1 MNELVISQILGFF
14 YGIASGLWTDTI
26 LTSQKQKLAAQLRQ
40 QEQSQAAFDAV
51 RPLSDDVRRACLE
64 LAAKYERIGSSPAE
78 AGLRSLLGEAAFQ
91 ADFGEWLQAGG
102 IPEGDA
108 VKARLLQ
115 KIETAMQATG
125 VSASQLAFL
134 RDEFFEALEKAVFAD
149 PLLANWRH
157 KLSLQYLSQ
166 QVFELRRLNEEA
178 AGIYSLERQTEALDF
193 YCQKALAAWDII
205 DLNNLPEG
213 DSHLATQTLLLRS
226 LYMPLRLAFEPS
238 QRQPSEDALVSKLEE
253 LRSVS
258 RRIDAGHSTP
268 MAPGQMGALGT
279 PMAIGERLA
288 TSQRLVVLGD
298 PGGGKTTMLRW
309 LATVYLLR
317 HKNDPA
323 VDQIPDALTLPQRP
337 WIPVL
342 IRCRDLG
349 PADLS
354 RAFTDVLW
362 MHLAKTELQPEEAKI
377 MNTVILDRIA
387 KGEILLL
394 VDGLDEITDRQV
406 RTLFCQQLER
416 TAARYPEAPIL
427 VTSRIVGYREM
438 PDRLRA
444 GFEHGMISDLRPE
457 DKDAFAKRW
466 VEVTES
472 RQSTVDKAKSAQE
485 LINALRSNDRIE
497 RMTGNPMLLT
507 TLALVKRK
515 VGKLPTRRNEL
526 YAEAVALLLNWNP
539 SNYPPIDKKE
549 ALPQLGY
556 LAYEMCRR
564 GVQSLTGEELL
575 DLLEQFRSDYPNIR
589 AANNHNPQAFM
600 ELLEARSSLLMR
612 AGDVWQAKQLQE
624 ESVWEFRHL
633 TFQEYLAARALL
645 EGRYKE
651 RDKKTSLAE
660 QVALVAAPQP
670 ALLNFVLG
678 HPDQEGII
686 DLSRESTVPDSLREA
701 LRLLVSDCSDD
712 EVDAVSLSI
721 LQPGP
726 AEDAAKTARP
736 RAVLAAQC
744 LAEEPNVSE
753 DTAREVLQRLVAF
766 IDNNAGQGDIQSNLE
781 TAALEVW
788 HSSWQETLRTC
799 LLEAFCDCSETTAST
814 TASNVGGLLAQ
825 LLGDRLSGSAPDSA
839 DDSGAWIA
847 NLQSPNPDE
856 AICAALQ
863 VVEAGYQGALTK
875 PDDLAD
881 NLLLLL
887 GRGGGQAHAAAWAL
901 AWLGVDQNTAT
912 QGPRRQ
918 GRNRLAPPLDS
929 NYASR
934 ESATGWQPTAQ
945 HLETLLDA
953 LSAAGESA
961 SDLKRHLLSLLARTA
976 DQGAD
981 QQPPLLSPA
990 LLAALDHHLAA
1001 GLVRNDKQPEELRS
1015 DGLVVLALFGRETQV
1030 EEIYQDA
1037 GLPVALRRLATE
1049 CLGLVA
1055 SRSPAGQQRQR
1066 IEAFLETQLRGDRLD
1081 LLITGEAGWAE
1092 HDRRLPLP
1100 QGAARALQLA
1110 AAADLP
1116 LLGNGTGRL
1125 VPMLTLTALQKGEGL
1140 HLRSEVLERE
1150 VCKLPLPAGEQLE
1163 LVGVPGG
1170 AYPIGSPQTEDDR
1183 DFYIAFYPNCEG
1195 VNFEAQRQLQL
1206 EEFAMA
1212 RQAIT
1217 QSQWRAVASL
1227 PRLERDLDPNP
1238 GGFAAKNL
1246 WEAHGQPGG
1255 LPVDSV
1261 SWHDCQEWLRRLN
1274 RWLQEQWPQ
1283 LGGQG
1288 VPPLLA
1294 LPGEGQ
1300 WEVACRA
1307 GASTP
1312 FHFGDTLDTSWANF
1326 RGDFTYGAG
1335 RNGPNRQRPLPVGSF
1350 GLVNHWG
1357 LAELHGQ
1364 LWEWC
1369 GDQWQP
1375 DPIGE
1380 GWPSDG
1386 RPWQGLVPI
1395 QEGSGRS
1402 PFKSARLLRGGSWGG
1417 ISRNS
1422 RSAYRNGTHPD
1433 NRSSIIG
1440 FRVCCLPQHPSTS
1453 EPLEVIPTGAQEG
1466 SRPAPVISQRLGN
1479 N

>member
-1 MNELVISQILGFF
+1 MNELVISQILSFF

-26 LTSQKQKLAAQLRQ
+26 VTSQKQKLAAQLRQ
-40 QEQSQAAFDAV
+40 QEQSQEAFDAV

-64 LAAKYERIGSSPAE
+64 LAAKYERIGGSPAE
-78 AGLRSLLGEAAFQ
+78 VGLRFLLGDAEFQ
-91 ADFGEWLQAGG
+91 GGFVEWLQAGG
-102 IPEGDA
+102 IPEGEA

-115 KIETAMQATG
+115 KIEASMQPAG
-125 VSASQLAFL
+125 VSASRLAFL
-134 RDEFFEALEKAVFAD
+134 RDDFFETLEKAVFAD

-166 QVFELRRLNEEA
+166 QVSVLRRLNEEA
-178 AGIYSLERQTEALDF
+178 AGIYSADRQAEALDL

-238 QRQPSEDALVSKLEE
+238 QRQPSEDVLVSKLEE
-253 LRSVS
+253 LRSAS
-258 RRIDAGHSTP
+258 RRIDAGHSTAK
-268 MAPGQMGALGT
+268 APGQMGAMGT

-323 VDQIPDALTLPQRP
+323 VDQIPDAPTLPARP

-362 MHLAKTELQPEEAKI
+362 IHLAKTELQPEEAKI

-472 RQSTVDKAKSAQE
+472 KQASADRAKSTQE

-564 GVQSLTGEELL
+564 GVQSLTGDELL
-575 DLLEQFRSDYPNIR
+575 DLLDQFRSDYPNIR
-589 AANNHNPQAFM
+589 AVSNHNPQVFM
-600 ELLEARSSLLMR
+600 ELVEARSSLLMR
-612 AGDVWQAKQLQE
+612 SGDVWQAQQMQE

-645 EGRYKE
+645 EGCYKD
-651 RDKKTSLAE
+651 RAKNTPLAQ
-660 QVALVAAPQP
+660 QVGHLAVPLLKDRNLSPNQP
-670 ALLNFVLG
+670 GQKDNLKASEEEATVS
-678 HPDQEGII
+678 D
-686 DLSRESTVPDSLREA
+686 SWRET
-701 LRLLVSDCSDD
+701 LRLMVSDCNYD
-712 EVDAVSLSI
+712 EVDAVLLAI

-726 AEDAAKTARP
+726 SEDGAETERP

-753 DTAREVLQRLVAF
+753 DTARQVLRRFVAL
-766 IDNNAGQGDIQSNLE
+766 IDNNEGQGEIQSNLE

-788 HSSWQETLRTC
+788 QSSWKETLRTC
-799 LLEAFCDCSETTAST
+799 LLEAFCDSSESTAT
-814 TASNVGGLLAQ
+814 NVGGLLAQ
-825 LLGDRLSGSAPDSA
+825 LLGDRLPGSAPDS
-839 DDSGAWIA
+839 DEDSGAWIA
-847 NLQSPNPDE
+847 NLQSPHPDE

-863 VVEAGYQGALTK
+863 VVEAAYQGALDK
-875 PDDLAD
+875 PDDLAES
-881 NLLLLL
+881 LLLLL

-901 AWLGVDQNTAT
+901 AWLGVDQNTAM
-912 QGPRRQ
+912 QGPRRR
-918 GRNRLAPPLDS
+918 GRNRLAPPLGTQHTTD
-929 NYASR
+929 A
-934 ESATGWQPTAQ
+934 SATVWQPTAQ
-945 HLETLLDA
+945 HLETLLNA
-953 LSAAGESA
+953 LTAAGESA
-961 SDLKRHLLSLLARTA
+961 TDLKRHLLSLLARAA
-976 DQGAD
+976 DQGAVL
-981 QQPPLLSPA
+981 QPSLLSPA
-990 LLAALDHHLAA
+990 LLAALDQQLAA
-1001 GLVRNDKQPEELRS
+1001 GLVRNEKQPEELRS
-1015 DGLVVLALFGRETQV
+1015 DGLVVLALYGRETQLLAMA
-1030 EEIYQDA
+1030 QDA
-1037 GLPVALRRLATE
+1037 DVPVALRRLAIE

-1066 IEAFLETQLRGDRLD
+1066 IEEFLVAQLHGDCLD

-1092 HDRRLPLP
+1092 HDRRLPLL

-1116 LLGNGTGRL
+1116 LLGNGPRRL
-1125 VPMLTLTALQKGEGL
+1125 VPMLSLTALQKEEGL
-1140 HLRSEVLERE
+1140 RLRTEVLERE
-1150 VCKLPLPAGEQLE
+1150 VWKLPLPAGEQLE
-1163 LVGVPGG
+1163 LAVVKGG
-1170 AYPIGSPQTEDDR
+1170 TYLIGSPQTEDGR
-1183 DFYIAFYPNCEG
+1183 DLYNAFYPNSEG
-1195 VNFEAQRQLQL
+1195 VNFEAQRKLHL
-1206 EEFAMA
+1206 EEFVMA

-1217 QSQWRAVASL
+1217 QAQWRAVASL

-1238 GGFAAKNL
+1238 GSYAAKNL

-1261 SWHDCQEWLRRLN
+1261 SWNDCQEWLLRLN
-1274 RWLQEQWPQ
+1274 RWLQEQWSE

-1288 VPPLLA
+1288 VCPQLA

-1300 WEVACRA
+1300 WEAACRA

-1312 FHFGDTLDTSWANF
+1312 FHFGDTLDASWANF
-1326 RGDFTYGAG
+1326 DGNYTYGAG
-1335 RNGPNRQRPLPVGSF
+1335 RKGPYRQRPLPVGAF

-1357 LAELHGQ
+1357 LAEMHGQ
-1364 LWEWC
+1364 MWEWC

-1375 DPIGE
+1375 DPTGE

-1386 RPWQGLVPI
+1386 RPWQGLVPT
-1395 QEGSGRS
+1395 QDGPGRS
-1402 PFKSARLLRGGSWGG
+1402 PFKSAKLLRGGSWGG
-1417 ISRNS
+1417 DPWDC
-1422 RSAYRNGTHPD
+1422 RSAYRNDVRPD
-1433 NRSSIIG
+1433 YRGNGIG
-1440 FRVCCLPQHPSTS
+1440 FRVCCLPQD
-1453 EPLEVIPTGAQEG
+1453 
-1466 SRPAPVISQRLGN
+1466 
-1479 N
+1479 

>member
-1 MNELVISQILGFF
+1 MNELIISQILAYFV
-14 YGIASGLWTDTI
+14 GIASGLRTDAI

-51 RPLSDDVRRACLE
+51 RPLADDVRRACLE
-64 LAAKYERIGSSPAE
+64 LAAKYERIGGSPAE
-78 AGLRSLLGEAAFQ
+78 AGLRSLLGDAAFQ
-91 ADFGEWLQAGG
+91 TDFGEWLQAGG

-115 KIETAMQATG
+115 KIEAAMQAAG
-125 VSASQLAFL
+125 VSASHLAFL
-134 RDEFFEALEKAVFAD
+134 RDEFFEALEKTVFAD

-166 QVFELRRLNEEA
+166 QVSELRRLNEEA
-178 AGIYSLERQTEALDF
+178 AGIYSLERQTEALDL

-238 QRQPSEDALVSKLEE
+238 QQQPSEDALVSKLEE

-258 RRIDAGHSTP
+258 RRIDAGHSV
-268 MAPGQMGALGT
+268 AKVPGQMGAAGT
-279 PMAIGERLA
+279 PMAIGEKLA
-288 TSQRLVVLGD
+288 SSQRLVVLGD

-323 VDQIPDALTLPQRP
+323 VDQIPDSLTLPARP

-354 RAFTDVLW
+354 RAFSDVLW

-438 PDRLRA
+438 PDRLRG

-466 VEVTES
+466 VDVTES
-472 RQSTVDKAKSAQE
+472 KQASADRAKSAQE

-564 GVQSLTGEELL
+564 GVQSLTGDELL
-575 DLLEQFRSDYPNIR
+575 DLLDQFRSDYPNIR
-589 AANNHNPQAFM
+589 AVSNHNPQAFM
-600 ELLEARSSLLMR
+600 ELVEARSSLLMR
-612 AGDVWQAKQLQE
+612 SGDVWQAQQMQE

-645 EGRYKE
+645 EGRYKD
-651 RDKKTSLAE
+651 RAKNTPLAQ
-660 QVALVAAPQP
+660 QVAPLAAPSRKDRNLFLDEP
-670 ALLNFVLG
+670 AQKGNLEASEEEVTVS
-678 HPDQEGII
+678 D
-686 DLSRESTVPDSLREA
+686 SWRET
-701 LRLLVSDCSDD
+701 LRLMVSDCSDD
-712 EVDAVSLSI
+712 EVDAVLLAI

-726 AEDAAKTARP
+726 AEDGAETERP

-753 DTAREVLQRLVAF
+753 DTARQVLQRFVAL

-788 HSSWQETLRTC
+788 QSSWKETLRTC
-799 LLEAFCDCSETTAST
+799 LLEAFCDGSETAET
-814 TASNVGGLLAQ
+814 NVGGLLAQ

-847 NLQSPNPDE
+847 SLQSPHPDE

-863 VVEAGYQGALTK
+863 VVEAGYQGSLAK

-881 NLLLLL
+881 SLLLLL

-901 AWLGVDQNTAT
+901 VWLGVDQLAAA
-912 QGPRRQ
+912 QGRNRQ
-918 GRNRLAPPLDS
+918 GLNRLAPPLGTQHSTD
-929 NYASR
+929 A
-934 ESATGWQPTAQ
+934 SATGWQPTPQ
-945 HLETLLDA
+945 HLGTLLDA
-953 LSAAGESA
+953 LTAAGESA
-961 SDLKRHLLSLLARTA
+961 TDLKRHLLSLLARAA
-976 DQGAD
+976 DQGAVP
-981 QQPPLLSPA
+981 QPPLLSPA
-990 LLAALDHHLAA
+990 LLAALDQQLAA

-1015 DGLVVLALFGRETQV
+1015 DGLVVLALFGRETLLQ
-1030 EEIYQDA
+1030 EISQDA

-1055 SRSPAGQQRQR
+1055 SRSPDRQQRQR
-1066 IEAFLETQLRGDRLD
+1066 IEEFLEAQLRGDRLD
-1081 LLITGEAGWAE
+1081 LLIIGEAGWAE
-1092 HDRRLPLP
+1092 HDRRLPLL
-1100 QGAARALQLA
+1100 QGAAKALQLA

-1116 LLGNGTGRL
+1116 LLGHGPRRL
-1125 VPMLTLTALQKGEGL
+1125 VPMLTLTALQEGEGL
-1140 HLRSEVLERE
+1140 LLRTEVLERE
-1150 VCKLPLPAGEQLE
+1150 VWKLPLPAGEQLE

-1170 AYPIGSPQTEDDR
+1170 AYLIGSPQTEDGR
-1183 DFYIAFYPNCEG
+1183 DFLKAFYPNSEV
-1195 VNFEAQRQLQL
+1195 VNFEAQRKLQL

-1217 QSQWRAVASL
+1217 QAQWRAVASL

-1238 GGFAAKNL
+1238 SSFAAKNL

-1261 SWHDCQEWLRRLN
+1261 SWHDCQEWLLRLN
-1274 RWLQEQWPQ
+1274 RWLQEQRPQ

-1288 VPPLLA
+1288 VPPQLA

-1312 FHFGDTLDTSWANF
+1312 FHFGDTLDANWANF
-1326 RGDFTYGAG
+1326 DGDYTYGAG
-1335 RNGPNRQRPLPVGSF
+1335 RNGPYRQRPLPVGSF

-1357 LAELHGQ
+1357 LAEMHGQ
-1364 LWEWC
+1364 MWEWC

-1375 DPIGE
+1375 DPSGE

-1386 RPWQGLVPI
+1386 RPWQGLNPN
-1395 QEGSGRS
+1395 QEEPGRS
-1402 PFKSARLLRGGSWGG
+1402 PFKSAKLLRGGSWSNFPR
-1417 ISRNS
+1417 IC
-1422 RSAYRNGTHPD
+1422 RSACRSGSHPVYRD
-1433 NRSSIIG
+1433 FLIG
-1440 FRVCCLPQHPSTS
+1440 FRVCCLPQD
-1453 EPLEVIPTGAQEG
+1453 
-1466 SRPAPVISQRLGN
+1466 
-1479 N
+1479 